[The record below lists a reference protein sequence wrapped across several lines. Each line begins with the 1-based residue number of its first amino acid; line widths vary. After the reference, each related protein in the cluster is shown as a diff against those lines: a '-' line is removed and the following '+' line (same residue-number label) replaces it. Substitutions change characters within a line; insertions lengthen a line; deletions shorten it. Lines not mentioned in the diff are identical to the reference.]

1 MMRLKKW
8 EIDVNETLDV
18 TLYKYEKRFIEKG
31 DMGSGRQLLKNY
43 LLLFIYLVKSIIDI
57 LVSDVFC

>member
-8 EIDVNETLDV
+8 EIDVNEALDV
-18 TLYKYEKRFIEKG
+18 TFYKYEKRFIEKS
-31 DMGSGRQLLKNY
+31 DMGSVRQLLKNY

-57 LVSDVFC
+57 LVSGVFC

>member
-18 TLYKYEKRFIEKG
+18 TLYKYEKRFIEKS
-31 DMGSGRQLLKNY
+31 DMGSGRLLLKNY

-57 LVSDVFC
+57 LVSGVFC

>member
-8 EIDVNETLDV
+8 EIDVNEVLDV

-31 DMGSGRQLLKNY
+31 DMGSGR
-43 LLLFIYLVKSIIDI
+43 
-57 LVSDVFC
+57 